1 MIAADAYV
9 AEVDRVGS
17 GILRLRLK
25 LADVPALGTRARG
38 AGEGLNDMGI
48 TFSRLRVTEL
58 GGIGMLA
65 ERDCRADMLQE
76 SPMLIRLDSCPER
89 DEKVN

>member
-1 MIAADAYV
+1 MAD
-9 AEVDRVGS
+9 VDRVGR
-17 GILRLRLK
+17 GMLRLRLK
-25 LADVPALGTRARG
+25 LVPALGTRARG

-65 ERDCRADMLQE
+65 ERDCRADMFGKSRKTGVIWIE
-76 SPMLIRLDSCPER
+76 G
-89 DEKVN
+89 